1 MNRRITLFLIL
12 ILQPLAFSLSA
23 ASRPPVV
30 SLSKQLPEVTQA
42 MFKTLQGWLK
52 QNVKS
57 HYMPVLNPDYDASRD
72 KLPYPFQDLTS
83 EKLRLKKRTNKI

>member
-1 MNRRITLFLIL
+1 MGALC
-12 ILQPLAFSLSA
+12 AGA
-23 ASRPPVV
+23 AEKPPVV